1 MNDKDLKNELT
12 QIRDDMI
19 KEDENK
25 IKDVKGLSDISSKK
39 IINKVNDKK
48 DKGFFT
54 RPIKAVAA
62 TLGIAIALYLIWPY
76 ILFGGGLGS
85 SAPTSNSAQK
95 EEKPSTAQYKDDVN
109 NTSPP
114 AQSKPKNNEKPS
126 QVAPDG
132 ATSMENG
139 IKGESYLYPTLP
151 EDSKEKIIY
160 SFTFNIESLDFK
172 KTEEDLLALIE
183 KTNSYV
189 ENADIYRQNENN
201 TTAKYLVRVP
211 RKNSSQFQT
220 DVQAIGNVTYQ
231 SISSENKT
239 KEYKDKEAEKTTLDI
254 KEERLQELLKKADNF
269 EDMILVEKEL
279 ADIQAKKENI
289 NKDLASIDHD
299 VDYQFFN
306 INIESVKQISDP
318 INEET
323 SFFQKLGKEFNKSI
337 EMFLRFLESLAYFI
351 TRNWII
357 IIAVIA
363 VLLIVN
369 KKIKDRKN

>member
-25 IKDVKGLSDISSKK
+25 IKGVKGLSDISSKK

-95 EEKPSTAQYKDDVN
+95 E
-109 NTSPP
+109 
-114 AQSKPKNNEKPS
+114 EKPS